1 MFPLKKYKY
10 TVPQGEELG
19 AFGVRRKFD
28 VHTGVDLYCENGDEV
43 ISIEDGIVVAVEP
56 FTGEIAGFPWWNN
69 TYAVAVLGKSGVIN
83 YGEIIPECKVNDIV
97 KEGDTIGYVT
107 PVLKI
112 KERFLPQACFT
123 WNFIIIIMVSG

>member
-83 YGEIIPECKVNDIV
+83 YGNCHHQIHD
-97 KEGDTIGYVT
+97 
-107 PVLKI
+107 VLSTEELLELGLRLI
-112 KERFLPQACFT
+112 DF
-123 WNFIIIIMVSG
+123 